1 MKKILLAIIIVFL
14 TGCSANYELEYK
26 DNKFNESL
34 TTFSNIN
41 DEAYKEEVDNF
52 YDNGYL
58 LTDYL
63 VQTGDMPFN
72 DIINSY
78 SIYNKVLINDA
89 NNYGIKLFYSY
100 ENKEE
105 LINSNIV
112 YNMFENFNIDDD
124 GISLYN
130 IKSIFQKYLNL
141 NNITISFI
149 SDKKVYDNN
158 ADEVKNN
165 KYYWYINKDNY
176 KDKNIRI
183 SFKKGEIL
191 SQKNIVIS
199 DNNFKVGI
207 YLFLIIL
214 LLSFLV
220 IFEKIRKS
228 NK

>member
-41 DEAYKEEVDNF
+41 DEVYKEEVDNF
-52 YDNGYL
+52 YDSGYL

-63 VQTGDMPFN
+63 AQTGDMPYT
-72 DIINSY
+72 DILNSY
-78 SIYNKVLINDA
+78 SVYNKVLINDA

-100 ENKEE
+100 GNKEE

-112 YNMFENFNIDDD
+112 FNMFENFNIDDN

-130 IKSIFQKYLNL
+130 TKNIFEKYLNL
-141 NNITISFI
+141 DSITVSFK
-149 SDKKVYDNN
+149 SDKKVYDSN

-176 KDKNIRI
+176 KYKNIRI
-183 SFKKGEIL
+183 NFKKSEIL
-191 SQKNIVIS
+191 PQTNIVIS
-199 DNNFKVGI
+199 DKSFKFGMYI
-207 YLFLIIL
+207 FLIIL
-214 LLSFLV
+214 LIGVLV
-220 IFEKIRKS
+220 IFEKVKKS

>member
-26 DNKFNESL
+26 DNKFTESL
-34 TTFSNIN
+34 TTSSNIN
-41 DEAYKEEVDNF
+41 DDAYKEEVDNF

-63 VQTGDMPFN
+63 IQTGDMPFN
-72 DIINSY
+72 DIIDSY

-112 YNMFENFNIDDD
+112 YNMFENFNINDD

-130 IKSIFQKYLNL
+130 TKNIFQKYLNL

-149 SDKKVYDNN
+149 SDKKIYDNN

-214 LLSFLV
+214 LISFLV

>member
-26 DNKFNESL
+26 DNNFNESL

-41 DEAYKEEVDNF
+41 DEVYKEEVDNF
-52 YDNGYL
+52 YDSGYL

-63 VQTGDMPFN
+63 AQTGDMPFT
-72 DIINSY
+72 DILNSY
-78 SIYNKVLINDA
+78 SVYNKVLINDA

-100 ENKEE
+100 DNKEE

-112 YNMFENFNIDDD
+112 FNMFENFNIDDN

-130 IKSIFQKYLNL
+130 TKNIFEKYLNL
-141 NNITISFI
+141 DNITVSFK
-149 SDKKVYDNN
+149 SDKKVYDSN

-176 KDKNIRI
+176 KYKNIRI
-183 SFKKGEIL
+183 NFKKSEIL
-191 SQKNIVIS
+191 PQTNIVIS
-199 DNNFKVGI
+199 DKSFKFGI
-207 YLFLIIL
+207 YIFLIIL
-214 LLSFLV
+214 LIGVLV
-220 IFEKIRKS
+220 IFEKVKKS